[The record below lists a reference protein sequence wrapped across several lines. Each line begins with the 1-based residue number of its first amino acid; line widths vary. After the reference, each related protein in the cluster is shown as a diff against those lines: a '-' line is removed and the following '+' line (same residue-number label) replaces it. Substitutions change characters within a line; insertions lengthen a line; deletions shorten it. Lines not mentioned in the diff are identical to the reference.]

1 MFKKAVAIL
10 LFMLCCMPASY
21 AQKNLFS
28 GFMKKMN
35 AAREALF
42 KKPTAK
48 PAEQAAQTAAQK
60 AGNSAERAAQ
70 IAVQK
75 AGIGAERAA
84 AAARVAERAKIPWNI
99 EAQYRAAAHIRH
111 YVPKQSY
118 QTTFLRFERA
128 AGTPVKEW
136 FVNGDN
142 IVFASRAEVAK
153 YMAALKSGQANIPVK
168 NGMVQLNIEPAFDL
182 QNIEYRQYTDLE
194 QLKKYRTPSAMTDK
208 EYQNWRRGNVQDM
221 LEKGEGID
229 WKGIDALPY

>member
-35 AAREALF
+35 AAKEALF

-60 AGNSAERAAQ
+60 ASSSAERAAQ
-70 IAVQK
+70 IAAQRANAGAQK
-75 AGIGAERAA
+75 AAA
-84 AAARVAERAKIPWNI
+84 RAKIPWNI
-99 EAQYRAAAHIRH
+99 ESQYRAAAHIRH
-111 YVPKQSY
+111 YVPKQAY
-118 QTTFLRFERA
+118 QTTFLRFERV

-142 IVFASRAEVAK
+142 MVFASRAEVAK
-153 YMAALKSGQANIPVK
+153 YMADIKDLIISDIKQGV
-168 NGMVQLNIEPAFDL
+168 NGLNST
-182 QNIEYRQYTDLE
+182 Q
-194 QLKKYRTPSAMTDK
+194 
-208 EYQNWRRGNVQDM
+208 
-221 LEKGEGID
+221 ID
-229 WKGIDALPY
+229 WNSEEGNSYITEEFNRIISVFVHDED

>member
-1 MFKKAVAIL
+1 M
-10 LFMLCCMPASY
+10 
-21 AQKNLFS
+21 
-28 GFMKKMN
+28 
-35 AAREALF
+35 
-42 KKPTAK
+42 
-48 PAEQAAQTAAQK
+48 QTAAQK
-60 AGNSAERAAQ
+60 ASSSAERAAQ
-70 IAVQK
+70 IAAQRANAGAQK
-75 AGIGAERAA
+75 AAA
-84 AAARVAERAKIPWNI
+84 RAKIPWNI
-99 EAQYRAAAHIRH
+99 ESQYRAAAHIRH
-111 YVPKQSY
+111 YVPKQAY
-118 QTTFLRFERA
+118 QTTFLRFERV

-142 IVFASRAEVAK
+142 MVFASRAEVAK

-229 WKGIDALPY
+229 WEGIDALPY

>member
-28 GFMKKMN
+28 GFMKKIH

-48 PAEQAAQTAAQK
+48 PAEKAVQTAAQK
-60 AGNSAERAAQ
+60 ASSSTERAAQ
-70 IAVQK
+70 IAAQRANAGVQK
-75 AGIGAERAA
+75 AAA
-84 AAARVAERAKIPWNI
+84 RAKIPWNI
-99 EAQYRAAAHIRH
+99 ESQYRAAAHIRH
-111 YVPKQSY
+111 YVPKQAY
-118 QTTFLRFERA
+118 QTTFLRFERV

-142 IVFASRAEVAK
+142 MVFASRAEVAK

-229 WKGIDALPY
+229 WEGIDALPY